1 MSSMIEKLIRINHPV
16 GVILAMKSTEEK
28 ADTLFLRNNMIVSGG
43 IIELRRLQSYI
54 HFMYMLS
61 VTPINKSQFD
71 GHSFF

>member
-28 ADTLFLRNNMIVSGG
+28 ADTLFLGNNMIVSGG

-54 HFMYMLS
+54 HLYVYVIS
-61 VTPINKSQFD
+61 
-71 GHSFF
+71 HSHQQVPV

>member
-54 HFMYMLS
+54 HLYVYVNS
-61 VTPINKSQFD
+61 
-71 GHSFF
+71 HSHQQVPV